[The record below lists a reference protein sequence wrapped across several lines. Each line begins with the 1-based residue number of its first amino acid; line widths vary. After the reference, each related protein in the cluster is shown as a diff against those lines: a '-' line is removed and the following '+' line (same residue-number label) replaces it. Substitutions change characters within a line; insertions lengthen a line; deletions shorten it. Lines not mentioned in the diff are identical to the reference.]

1 MSFYYSYIPVR
12 GISVPVYLQ
21 YDHGVSSY
29 LATPADKMLGVRW
42 PYGVA
47 SIHNLVDRQKY
58 DVTVEMD
65 VPRSETNLQAGN
77 WMVELEMRVPPST
90 GGGVMSMLGWDED
103 EDVKDSKDGNT
114 PAGEDGAEF
123 LARRPST
130 LVKSKRPALLTYRS
144 PLIELSY
151 RLLRLPMYLIGWHT
165 ESERIEVS
173 MLESVVFEQGS
184 RNIPSSVRLE
194 IRSRQPLEVYHVK
207 VHISARL
214 EGLRWLMYRYW
225 MTSAVVATTL
235 FWAVEMGVLLFTWAA
250 ITLIFGS
257 TSTSADY
264 EGGHKIKSDPE
275 FTTTKFETGETEP
288 GTPFS
293 DTSRTFPTLPS
304 LQPLSYTSPKEEQ
317 AKPNLE
323 DIPLKEEAEADD
335 EEDDFILEEP
345 IPLRAEREGIFTDSG
360 IGTSLESSVERNLAR
375 RRSGKLK
382 DDAGD

>member
-77 WMVELEMRVPPST
+77 WMVELEMRAPPST

-235 FWAVEMGVLLFTWAA
+235 FWAVEMGVLVFTWAA

-257 TSTSADY
+257 SSTSADY

-317 AKPNLE
+317 ATPNLE